1 MTFSLIARCSETGQ
15 FGAVISSS
23 SISVGSRCPWA
34 RSKVGAVSTQ
44 NVTLPSIGPMV
55 LDALGQSRNAP
66 ESLESVM
73 AQDQF
78 SDYRQVIVVD
88 NMGKT
93 ASHNGERTLG
103 IPAIVDSAHCIAAG
117 NLLANISVPQKMV
130 DAFLSLP
137 HLDLANRLLQAL
149 DAGNDAGGEA
159 GPLHSS
165 SLVIVANELW
175 PLVDLRVDWT
185 DDDPIAEL
193 RRLWERY
200 EPQMDDYVAR
210 ALNPNEAPRYGV
222 PGDS

>member
-1 MTFSLIARCSETGQ
+1 MTFSLIACCSETGQ

-55 LDALGQSRNAP
+55 LDALAQNRNAP

-73 AQDQF
+73 AQDEF

-88 NMGKT
+88 STGKT
-93 ASHNGERTLG
+93 ASHDGERTIG
-103 IPAIVDSAHCIAAG
+103 IHAIVDSDHCIAAG
-117 NLLANISVPQKMV
+117 NMLANTSVPQKML
-130 DAFLSLP
+130 DAFLSMP

-149 DAGNDAGGEA
+149 EAGNDAGGEE

-200 EPQMDDYVAR
+200 EPQRDDYVAR
-210 ALNPNEAPRYGV
+210 ALNPKEAPRYGV

>member
-55 LDALGQSRNAP
+55 LDALAQNRNAP

-73 AQDQF
+73 AQDEV

-88 NMGKT
+88 STGKT
-93 ASHNGERTLG
+93 ASHDGERTLG
-103 IPAIVDSAHCIAAG
+103 IHAIVDSDHCIAAG
-117 NLLANISVPQKMV
+117 NMLANTSVPQKML
-130 DAFLSLP
+130 DAFLSMP

-149 DAGNDAGGEA
+149 EAGNDAGGEE

-200 EPQMDDYVAR
+200 EPQRDDYVAR
-210 ALNPNEAPRYGV
+210 ALNPKEAPRYGV